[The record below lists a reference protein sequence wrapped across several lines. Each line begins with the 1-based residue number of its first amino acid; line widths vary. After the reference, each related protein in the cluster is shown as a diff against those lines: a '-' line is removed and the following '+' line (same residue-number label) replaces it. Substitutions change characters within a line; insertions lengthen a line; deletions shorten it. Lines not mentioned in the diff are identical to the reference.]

1 MKIESVF
8 HVLAVVLLVAAA
20 YFLYAGH
27 RDGAFVAAVVG
38 CCAFLLSL
46 RFQVKARNK
55 IRDAERKVAGDPDVS
70 DPE

>member
-1 MKIESVF
+1 MKIETVF
-8 HVLAVVLLVAAA
+8 QVIAVVLAGAAA
-20 YFLYAGH
+20 YFSFTGN

-55 IRDAERKVAGDPDVS
+55 IRDAEREASRGSESS
-70 DPE
+70 DS